1 MAWDLAQKLWQTL
14 GNKCWQDNLDIVV
27 VVVVVVVQWST
38 YLPSIP
44 MIWIR
49 ILLWSTVF
57 LRKLF
62 FEKQENK
69 QKEASI
75 SQFLGWFRLCSYCG
89 FLSLYHNPT
98 PVALTEH
105 QCSWTFTEATVASVA
120 SVRLFIFGLGAFLFG
135 VESCEISLENQ
146 KPQKR
151 FFSLSQKVSKIF
163 SWQAPRQSDI
173 NRDCQTALIYLYVD
187 KS

>member
-1 MAWDLAQKLWQTL
+1 MSFYERLKNACRGLRLVDLAQKLRQTL
-14 GNKCWQDNLDIVV
+14 GNKCWQDNLDI
-27 VVVVVVVQWST
+27 VVVVVVQWST

-89 FLSLYHNPT
+89 FLSLYLNPT
-98 PVALTEH
+98 PVALTE
-105 QCSWTFTEATVASVA
+105 QQVNALRPSLRPLWPRWPLWGFLSSVWGRSCSGSSPAKFRWKTKNHKNDF
-120 SVRLFIFGLGAFLFG
+120 FL
-135 VESCEISLENQ
+135 SH
-146 KPQKR
+146 KR
-151 FFSLSQKVSKIF
+151 
-163 SWQAPRQSDI
+163 
-173 NRDCQTALIYLYVD
+173 
-187 KS
+187 